1 MAEATKET
9 LRATSLMPSL
19 TVNELNES
27 LKRPCSRSTAGT
39 GD

>member
-19 TVNELNES
+19 TVNALNES
-27 LKRPCSRSTAGT
+27 LNRTRSRLTAGT
-39 GD
+39 GG